1 MKKIEETIKTVSK
14 SIRSGVNLGLIRMVL
29 ISENFPI
36 YRVDTMIR
44 WAKRIAEA
52 EVNQTLDLH

>member
-1 MKKIEETIKTVSK
+1 MTKIEETIKTVSK

-36 YRVDTMIR
+36 YQIDIIIR
-44 WAKRIAEA
+44 WAKRIAES
-52 EVNQTLDLH
+52 ESNETLDLH